1 MWRRLRVPLS
11 FVRRPS
17 LPSVSFSSKSQLAM
31 SGKDGHVQDD
41 ILRHSLENPQEF
53 WAHQAEQLFWHKKP
67 SSALKLTAKKLKS
80 GIEHDSWEWFP
91 DGEISTCY
99 NCVDRHVEAGHGD
112 EAAVYFDSPV
122 TNTKQKYTY
131 NQLLHEVEVLAG
143 ALREDGVRK
152 GDVVMIY
159 MPMIP
164 AALIGILAVNRLG
177 AIHSIVFGGFA
188 PNALAQR
195 IDSCKPVALLTAS
208 CGIDGSKPPIQYRP
222 LVEEAFQLAAHKPRR
237 TYIWQREQ
245 ANWAPTDRSAGQAS
259 WQKVVE
265 SARSR
270 GIKAECV
277 PVNSADPVYIIHT
290 SGTTGTPKG
299 VQRDAGGHAVG
310 LNLSI
315 SYLFNIHG
323 PGDVVF
329 TASDIGWVVG
339 HSYIIYA
346 PLLAGAA
353 TVIFEGKPIGTPDAS
368 AFWRIIEEYKVNTM
382 FTAPTALRAIKRDDP
397 DNKFMAQV
405 GQRGGLRTLNAL
417 FLAGERSEPSIISMY
432 QELLDKYAAPS
443 AHVID
448 NWWSTESGSPM
459 TGRALVPHA
468 GRDRKTKVRH
478 DPPSLKPGSAGKAM
492 PGFDIRIVDDD
503 GREVDRG
510 TMGNIVLGMPLAPTG
525 FRSLWDDEDRFYK
538 GYLKRFQGKWLDTG
552 DSGWIDGEGYVHV
565 MARNDDVLNVS
576 AHRLSSGGIEQA
588 VTSHPLV
595 AEACVVGV
603 PDALKG
609 QLPFAFITLSTPDHP
624 TSAVPDQKLFAEIQ
638 GLVRKQVGAIASLG
652 GIIQGKGMIP
662 KTRSGKT
669 LRRVLRELL
678 ENAAKGEFD
687 KEVAV
692 PSTVEDMAV
701 VEAARAKVK
710 EYFAAAGGKHA
721 AVEEGIKAK
730 L

>member
-1 MWRRLRVPLS
+1 
-11 FVRRPS
+11 
-17 LPSVSFSSKSQLAM
+17 M
-31 SGKDGHVQDD
+31 SGKDNHVQDD
-41 ILRHSLENPQEF
+41 ILRHSLEKPEDF
-53 WAHQAEQLFWHKKP
+53 WAQQAEHLHWHKKP
-67 SSALKLTAKKLKS
+67 SSTLKLTAKKLKS

-91 DGEISTCY
+91 GGEISTCY

-112 EAAVYFDSPV
+112 EVAIYFDSPV
-122 TNTKQKYTY
+122 TQAKQKYTY
-131 NQLLHEVEVLAG
+131 RQLLSEVEVLAG

-152 GDVVMIY
+152 GDVVMLY

-195 IDSCKPVALLTAS
+195 IDSCRPVALLTAS
-208 CGIDGSKPPIQYRP
+208 CGIESNKPPIPYRP
-222 LVEEAFQLAAHKPRR
+222 LVEEAFRLATHKPRR
-237 TYIWQREQ
+237 TFVWQREQ
-245 ANWAPTDRSAGQAS
+245 VSWAPTDRSAGQAS

-299 VQRDAGGHAVG
+299 VLRDAGGHAVG
-310 LNLSI
+310 LHLSI

-353 TVIFEGKPIGTPDAS
+353 TVIFEGKPVGTPDAS
-368 AFWRIIEEYKVNTM
+368 AFWRVVEEYKVNTM

-397 DNKFMAQV
+397 DNKFLAQV

-432 QELLDKYAAPS
+432 QDLLDKYAAPS

-448 NWWSTESGSPM
+448 NWWSTEAGSPM

-478 DPPSLKPGSAGKAM
+478 DPPRLKPGSAGKAM
-492 PGFDIRIVDDD
+492 PGFDIRIVDDE

-525 FRSLWDDEDRFYK
+525 FRTLWDDEERFYK

-552 DSGWIDGEGYVHV
+552 DSGWIDNEGYVHV
-565 MARNDDVLNVS
+565 MSRNDDVLNVS

-595 AEACVVGV
+595 AEACIVGV
-603 PDALKG
+603 PDAIKG
-609 QLPFAFITLSTPDHP
+609 QLPFAFVTLSTPDHP
-624 TSAVPDQKLFAEIQ
+624 TAAVPDQKLAAEIQ
-638 GLVRKQVGAIASLG
+638 ALVRKQVGAIASLG

-678 ENAAKGEFD
+678 ENATKGEFD

-692 PSTVEDMAV
+692 PSTVEDAAV
-701 VEAARAKVK
+701 VDVARDKVK
-710 EYFAAAGGKHA
+710 EYFDAVGDKHA
-721 AVEEGIKAK
+721 ALEEGIKAK